1 MLSHYRI
8 PSGAFGGVRLN
19 RRLPGISMNELIVA
33 LEESARIIEDE
44 ILLNN
49 SVEAGGYH
57 LGSS

>member
-1 MLSHYRI
+1 
-8 PSGAFGGVRLN
+8 
-19 RRLPGISMNELIVA
+19 MNELIVA